1 MPVSKEVVR
10 EQLRKIGPYHKW
22 FTGKERRALP
32 KILDEGEVIE
42 FLTSGYD
49 GS

>member
-1 MPVSKEVVR
+1 MPVSKEVIR

-22 FTGKERRALP
+22 FTAKERRALP

-42 FLTSGYD
+42 S
-49 GS
+49 